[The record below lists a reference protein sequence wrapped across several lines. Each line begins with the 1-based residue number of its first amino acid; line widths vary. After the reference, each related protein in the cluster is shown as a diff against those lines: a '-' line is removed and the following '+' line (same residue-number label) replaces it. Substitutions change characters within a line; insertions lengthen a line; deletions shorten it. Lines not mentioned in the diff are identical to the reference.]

1 MATRSYAIPDLD
13 DDNEIES
20 LNLFSKRQKTDS
32 TSTINE
38 TVSSSSI
45 PSNITNY
52 PEPINTSQ
60 PSVPIQ
66 SNTINDLEPSNNAQ
80 PSVSIPFSSSLL
92 VHSRQRGNPLLKH
105 FRQVKWEYS
114 DMILGGADYSMSR
127 SSCALFLS
135 LRYHTLNPNYIYDRL
150 KSNKLPYQLK
160 ILLVQCDVND
170 PSQSLKELARLC
182 NLYDLTLLVSWT
194 DEESAKYLET
204 YRIMEGKSAENLMD
218 TQQHQS
224 NDYLTKFI
232 DMITQVKSVNKTDA
246 QTLLHAFGSVESI
259 LNATNEQLC
268 VCPGLGT
275 LKAQR
280 LYQAFKQPFKRQK
293 QKNKIN
299 KQDKHFDDEQFDLP
313 NIDEDL

>member
-1 MATRSYAIPDLD
+1 MATRSYVIPDLD
-13 DDNEIES
+13 DDDNNESES
-20 LNLFSKRQKTDS
+20 LNLFSKRIKTDNSSTTINETTS
-32 TSTINE
+32 TSTIPLNTNNDTE
-38 TVSSSSI
+38 LLTNSQVSSSYS
-45 PSNITNY
+45 
-52 PEPINTSQ
+52 
-60 PSVPIQ
+60 
-66 SNTINDLEPSNNAQ
+66 
-80 PSVSIPFSSSLL
+80 SSSLL

-105 FRQVKWEYS
+105 LRQVKWEYS

-150 KSNKLPYQLK
+150 KSIKLPYQLK
-160 ILLVQCDVND
+160 ILLVQCDLND

-182 NLYDLTLLVSWT
+182 ILYDLTLLVSWN

-224 NDYLTKFI
+224 TDYLTKFI

-246 QTLLHAFGSVESI
+246 QTLLHAFGSLESI
-259 LNATNEQLC
+259 LNASNEQLC

-280 LYQAFKQPFKRQK
+280 LYQSFNQPFKRQK
-293 QKNKIN
+293 QKIKIN
-299 KQDKHFDDEQFDLP
+299 KSEKNFDDEQFDLG
-313 NIDEDL
+313 NIDEDF

>member
-1 MATRSYAIPDLD
+1 MATRSYTIPDLD
-13 DDNEIES
+13 DDNEIEAP
-20 LNLFSKRQKTDS
+20 NLFSKRQKTENS
-32 TSTINE
+32 STINE
-38 TVSSSSI
+38 TTSSLSI
-45 PSNITNY
+45 PSNNIND
-52 PEPINTSQ
+52 PEPSDN
-60 PSVPIQ
+60 P
-66 SNTINDLEPSNNAQ
+66 Q
-80 PSVSIPFSSSLL
+80 PSVSIPSNTINDTEPLNNPQPSVSIPSSSSLL

-105 FRQVKWEYS
+105 LRQVKWEYS

-150 KSNKLPYQLK
+150 KTNKLPYQLK
-160 ILLVQCDVND
+160 ILLIQCDTND

-182 NLYDLTLLVSWT
+182 ILYDLTLLVSWT
-194 DEESAKYLET
+194 DEESARYLET

-224 NDYLTKFI
+224 TDYLTKFI
-232 DMITQVKSVNKTDA
+232 DTITQVKSINKTDA
-246 QTLLHAFGSVESI
+246 QTLLHAFGSLKSI

-268 VCPGLGT
+268 VCPGLGS

-280 LYQAFKQPFKRQK
+280 LHQSFNQPFKRQK
-293 QKNKIN
+293 QKQKTN
-299 KQDKHFDDEQFDLP
+299 KQEKHFQDERLDLS